1 MKIIFNNAIFLIK
14 RKTVG
19 ISGYISCLSKELNN
33 AENEIESN
41 LKRINNQFIPLI
53 KTRYSKYYEGMKC
66 LGITNLV

>member
-1 MKIIFNNAIFLIK
+1 
-14 RKTVG
+14 
-19 ISGYISCLSKELNN
+19 LSKELNN

>member
-1 MKIIFNNAIFLIK
+1 MKIIFNNTIFLIK

-33 AENEIESN
+33 AENEIG
-41 LKRINNQFIPLI
+41 INNQFIPLI